1 MLTAPASRSLLEVFC
16 CFITPKMILKHWT
29 SRSYQSKEDVSIHEF
44 DNILLR
50 SGIYSILF
58 LIQGIDCYYALCINV
73 HDVCWDI
80 SGTFFEARAPKS
92 TTTSSW
98 KIASN
103 QIAVV
108 PWDVFTL
115 CGVLGHRFGTIRG
128 VVQITVPVWTIQR
141 VRAAHPPI
149 AHLYCTCFNFLVIWA
164 CSHWAQ
170 ASNLQQHY
178 WIVWVCFYCLPFFQ
192 SLAPCHRS
200 HFWTFFCNS
209 VWQIYAACPSRTSI
223 KRAFSELGSFL
234 ALYSKHSFLQ
244 GGGGL
249 ICATQWTNF
258 YSSFP
263 SSSSKQNP

>member
-1 MLTAPASRSLLEVFC
+1 MYIMFFGIFLEPFSR
-16 CFITPKMILKHWT
+16 
-29 SRSYQSKEDVSIHEF
+29 
-44 DNILLR
+44 
-50 SGIYSILF
+50 
-58 LIQGIDCYYALCINV
+58 QGPL
-73 HDVCWDI
+73 
-80 SGTFFEARAPKS
+80 RAPQ
-92 TTTSSW
+92 TSSW

-115 CGVLGHRFGTIRG
+115 CGVLGHRFETIRG

-192 SLAPCHRS
+192 SLAPCTDLIS
-200 HFWTFFCNS
+200 GHFFAIVYGRFM
-209 VWQIYAACPSRTSI
+209 Q
-223 KRAFSELGSFL
+223 RAL
-234 ALYSKHSFLQ
+234 A
-244 GGGGL
+244 GP
-249 ICATQWTNF
+249 
-258 YSSFP
+258 P
-263 SSSSKQNP
+263 SSVHFQSLAHF